1 LFHNQRLSY
10 ELALEVAGAL
20 SRTLVLPGFFK
31 FPHPHPYDGDDWVPV
46 RDLFDWDTLTRCN
59 NNIIE
64 LDDLLHRCGA
74 DVLDNHITVP
84 FAPMWMR
91 SKAKAP
97 WINQTRPDMRW
108 KSKDMEGTMIFSSRE
123 IRPIVPLSFTD
134 LFWRLLRPFLQE
146 GVANAKAVRV
156 HGLIASNGSIASP
169 VCFVPGREVQRSA
182 QQILDRM
189 RSENDNTLALGVHLR
204 LFKHSTKTSGGYLQP
219 ELADRQQSVCNVE
232 PSIFMQLIVEVMD
245 YTFGGL
251 WPSHTYVASNEDNE
265 TLLMQY
271 VHGMPGLR
279 KNPYSVDQYL
289 SAVSIEESTVALQ
302 SVLLDTLLLAMTHY
316 FIGNICSTMSQ
327 YVFLLR
333 QHFGR
338 PFNSTF
344 LLGGDQHADVLRYL
358 RVRDS

>member
-1 LFHNQRLSY
+1 
-10 ELALEVAGAL
+10 
-20 SRTLVLPGFFK
+20 
-31 FPHPHPYDGDDWVPV
+31 
-46 RDLFDWDTLTRCN
+46 
-59 NNIIE
+59 
-64 LDDLLHRCGA
+64 
-74 DVLDNHITVP
+74 
-84 FAPMWMR
+84 
-91 SKAKAP
+91 
-97 WINQTRPDMRW
+97 
-108 KSKDMEGTMIFSSRE
+108 
-123 IRPIVPLSFTD
+123 
-134 LFWRLLRPFLQE
+134 
-146 GVANAKAVRV
+146 
-156 HGLIASNGSIASP
+156 
-169 VCFVPGREVQRSA
+169 
-182 QQILDRM
+182 
-189 RSENDNTLALGVHLR
+189 
-204 LFKHSTKTSGGYLQP
+204 
-219 ELADRQQSVCNVE
+219 
-232 PSIFMQLIVEVMD
+232 MD

-344 LLGGDQHADVLRYL
+344 LLGGHQHSDVLRYL